1 MSPFTN
7 IKVKKMENVVSQISY
22 GTSRG
27 AVIFSRSSHEHH
39 KNIWH
44 FHELGIN
51 CRNFLCLSLIFD
63 TITII

>member
-7 IKVKKMENVVSQISY
+7 TKVKKMENVVSQITY

-27 AVIFSRSSHEHH
+27 AVIFSRSSHENH
-39 KNIWH
+39 KNISH

-51 CRNFLCLSLIFD
+51 YRNFMCLSLIFD